1 MENLLSLLVPAL
13 MAVILVKL
21 LALPLKFTCKAAIHG
36 TFGFLCL
43 WILNSVSGY
52 TGMYIPINAVT
63 VLVAGIFG
71 VPGMG
76 LLAVLQFFA

>member
-1 MENLLSLLVPAL
+1 MENIISLLIPAL
-13 MAVILVKL
+13 LGVILVRL
-21 LALPLKFTCKAAIHG
+21 LILPLKFTCKAAIHG

-52 TGMYIPINAVT
+52 TGMYMPINAVT
-63 VLVAGIFG
+63 VLIAGLFG

-76 LLAVLQFFA
+76 LLALLEWIG

>member
-1 MENLLSLLVPAL
+1 MENIISLLIPAL
-13 MAVILVKL
+13 LGVLLVRL
-21 LALPLKFTCKAAIHG
+21 LILPLKFTCKAAIHG

-52 TGMYIPINAVT
+52 TGMYMPINAVT
-63 VLVAGIFG
+63 VLIAGLFG

-76 LLAVLQFFA
+76 LLALLEWIG